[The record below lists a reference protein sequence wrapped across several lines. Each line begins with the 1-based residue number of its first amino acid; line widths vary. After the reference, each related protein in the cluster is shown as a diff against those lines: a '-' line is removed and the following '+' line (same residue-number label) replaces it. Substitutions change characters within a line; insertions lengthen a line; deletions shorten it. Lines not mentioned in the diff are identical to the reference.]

1 MEKLLIEI
9 LLIEDNEDHAELVIN
24 ELKGAG
30 KLINNINLVKNGK
43 DALDYLFNKGKYKD
57 SEKYP
62 KPGLIILDLKLPK
75 VDGLE
80 VLKKIKANPELKVI
94 PVVVLTTSGDEE
106 DVELSYKYGAN
117 SYITKPVKFE
127 KFVKVIQDIRLYWV
141 LTNIG
146 PDIKYKINN

>member
-57 SEKYP
+57 FEKYP

-80 VLKKIKANPELKVI
+80 VLKKIKKNPELKVI

-106 DVELSYKYGAN
+106 DVELSYKYGVN

-146 PDIKYKINN
+146 PDVKGQINN